1 MLQQSQEIEDFFSSE
16 FQLQNQNDK
25 FWNADNEKDM
35 LINKPK
41 LKIFKNM
48 TETIELKKNDET
60 RINILN
66 SPKNNKKYDIYK
78 SLLSTN

>member
-1 MLQQSQEIEDFFSSE
+1 
-16 FQLQNQNDK
+16 
-25 FWNADNEKDM
+25 M
-35 LINKPK
+35 LINKQK